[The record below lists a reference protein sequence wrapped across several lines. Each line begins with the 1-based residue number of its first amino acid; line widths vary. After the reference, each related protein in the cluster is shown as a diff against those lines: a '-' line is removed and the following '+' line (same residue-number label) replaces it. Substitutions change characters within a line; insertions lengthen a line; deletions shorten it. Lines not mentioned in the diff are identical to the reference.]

1 MSKTYRLPL
10 GGLTTD
16 VDQYVDEWTN
26 IAEPLAKIL
35 EMNVYGF
42 DPLITLHTGVNL
54 APTVSFSPQKAKE
67 IIDKFKTVLRFVG

>member
-54 APTVSFSPQKAKE
+54 APTVSFPFRLKRPRKLLISSKQ
-67 IIDKFKTVLRFVG
+67 F